1 MCFKILV
8 TEKNDV
14 VFNENLAFKN
24 FGSCDMNK
32 CKIVFDFQNVLIY
45 RIANLWANGRND

>member
-8 TEKNDV
+8 PEKNEV

-24 FGSCDMNK
+24 FGTYDMNK
-32 CKIVFDFQNVLIY
+32 CKIVFDFSKLIH
-45 RIANLWANGRND
+45 LEDC